1 MRRARGF
8 KALKV
13 KVGAAEDLARLEA
26 VRAESAAPL
35 RVDANEGWTLEL
47 ARELMPTLVELGV
60 EFVEQP
66 FPADDLD
73 SFRALREIALRPPVV
88 VDEGCHDLS
97 DVAEAAAYAEGIN
110 VKLAKSGGIREA
122 VRMIHAA
129 RALGLH
135 VMLGCMV
142 ESQLGVAPAAAI
154 ASLADWTDLDGHL
167 LLADEPY
174 SGLRLVDG
182 HVLPNEEPGFGLTA
196 AAEIAA

>member
-1 MRRARGF
+1 
-8 KALKV
+8 
-13 KVGAAEDLARLEA
+13 
-26 VRAESAAPL
+26 
-35 RVDANEGWTLEL
+35 
-47 ARELMPTLVELGV
+47 
-60 EFVEQP
+60 
-66 FPADDLD
+66 
-73 SFRALREIALRPPVV
+73 
-88 VDEGCHDLS
+88 
-97 DVAEAAAYAEGIN
+97 
-110 VKLAKSGGIREA
+110 
-122 VRMIHAA
+122 MIHAA

-182 HVLPNEEPGFGLTA
+182 HVLPNDEPGLGLTS

>member
-13 KVGAAEDLARLEA
+13 KVGAPEDVARLEA
-26 VRAESAAPL
+26 VRAESSVPL

-66 FPADDLD
+66 FPAEDLD
-73 SFRALREIALRPPVV
+73 SFRALREVALRPPVV
-88 VDEGCHDLS
+88 VDEGCQDLS
-97 DVAEAAAYAEGIN
+97 DVAKAAGYAEGIN
-110 VKLAKSGGIREA
+110 VKLAKAGGIREA

-142 ESQLGVAPAAAI
+142 ESQLGVAPAAAL

-174 SGLRLVDG
+174 SGLLLVDG
-182 HVLPNEEPGFGLTA
+182 RVLPNEEPGLGLTA
-196 AAEIAA
+196 ASEIPA